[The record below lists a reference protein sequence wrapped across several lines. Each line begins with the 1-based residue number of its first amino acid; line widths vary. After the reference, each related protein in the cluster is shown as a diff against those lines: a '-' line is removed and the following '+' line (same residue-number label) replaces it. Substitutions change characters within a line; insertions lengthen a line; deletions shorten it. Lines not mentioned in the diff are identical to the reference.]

1 MENLIKDALDSNSS
15 DNEYIMMNLKELHNE
30 SDGD

>member
-1 MENLIKDALDSNSS
+1 MKNLIKDDLDSNSS
-15 DNEYIMMNLKELHNE
+15 DNESIMMNLKELHNE

>member
-15 DNEYIMMNLKELHNE
+15 DNESIMMNLKKLYNE